1 HELYYEDINTKR
13 HRMTFSFNTDW
24 EIIKGLS
31 FEPSAA
37 LVMSKWSSRY
47 FERANEWN
55 PNREMSHDEVF
66 DSDFILDGIL
76 RYTTDLNKHSID
88 AVAGINFTQK
98 FGNNLYGDGSHA
110 PTDYIPTLNASALE
124 YERVT
129 ANIDEDR
136 LLSYFGRI

>member
-1 HELYYEDINTKR
+1 NRSSRLPHTVKLYYDDGTPAIGESGGSPRNILHELYYEDINTKR

-66 DSDFILDGIL
+66 DRDFILDGIL
-76 RYTTDLNKHSID
+76 RYTTD
-88 AVAGINFTQK
+88 
-98 FGNNLYGDGSHA
+98 
-110 PTDYIPTLNASALE
+110 
-124 YERVT
+124 
-129 ANIDEDR
+129 
-136 LLSYFGRI
+136 